1 MERAEKLQKLDNLR
15 RKVPHASKSA
25 LSAILAEVA
34 EEGVPEL
41 HQAHHMR
48 EATRMVLQQNRLY
61 GPMLDRCTFVAS
73 ASKSKSGLK
82 HPGALM
88 VNVAS
93 LLAAAFGQGGSFTQL
108 VKETHARVPCSM
120 ERPWQFVLY
129 TDEVAPGNVLANRQS
144 RKIWVVYCSF
154 LEFGVHLTQE
164 PAWLVAGVYRSDF
177 VQGLS
182 AGIGQVVR
190 VMLERIFCEKVSPQT
205 GLVVKDPAG
214 EPLRLFFKMGMFLQ
228 DGAAQKYVF
237 GIKGDA
243 GSRFC
248 MLCKNACA
256 FNSSKDVH
264 GEDDDEVFS
273 GVCDL
278 LRRSDLAL
286 CSDAEVFESV
296 DRLKNRADDGCSK
309 QELARWQQA
318 SGFNLEP
325 HGLLLAQNLRS
336 VLRPVSQ

>member
-88 VNVAS
+88 VNVA
-93 LLAAAFGQGGSFTQL
+93 
-108 VKETHARVPCSM
+108 
-120 ERPWQFVLY
+120 
-129 TDEVAPGNVLANRQS
+129 PGNVLANRQS

-154 LEFGVHLTQE
+154 LEFGVHLTHE

-243 GSRFC
+243 GS
-248 MLCKNACA
+248 
-256 FNSSKDVH
+256 
-264 GEDDDEVFS
+264 
-273 GVCDL
+273 
-278 LRRSDLAL
+278 
-286 CSDAEVFESV
+286 
-296 DRLKNRADDGCSK
+296 
-309 QELARWQQA
+309 
-318 SGFNLEP
+318 
-325 HGLLLAQNLRS
+325 
-336 VLRPVSQ
+336 